1 MWYSIGD
8 LKGSM
13 NLEENLNEEQI
24 EEIEQEIEEAEEIE
38 EQRAKEISEYREERR
53 EERRRRRAENSFFQ
67 KLLTFVNLLYLATF
81 VFVVLTYKYP
91 DELFEYFVP
100 AVTNKYVL
108 AAYPVLGGFVLF
120 ANIFFSRGRKFF
132 RITLRIIVSIV
143 LAGMITFIAAMMIY
157 NIDIFYNLLEMGV

>member
-1 MWYSIGD
+1 
-8 LKGSM
+8 M

-67 KLLTFVNLLYLATF
+67 KLLTVGKLWYLATF

-91 DELFEYFVP
+91 DELFEYFVT

-108 AAYPVLGGFVLF
+108 AAYPVLGGFVLD
-120 ANIFFSRGRKFF
+120 RKS
-132 RITLRIIVSIV
+132 VV
-143 LAGMITFIAAMMIY
+143 
-157 NIDIFYNLLEMGV
+157 